1 MLSFLLWNIGNK
13 PIQDKIV
20 NLALLYELDIIIL
33 IESSI
38 APAVILTSLN
48 KDGISNYHY
57 APSFGC
63 KRVDIFT
70 GFSSNFLTPLL
81 ETDRLTIRSL
91 ALPGLVDILLAVTH
105 FPSKLY
111 WDEASQGIQCV
122 ELSKIIK
129 DAEHQIGHSRTV
141 LVGDFNMN
149 PFEDGVVSASG
160 LHSVMTRNI
169 AQKGTRIVQATKH
182 PFFYNPMWGF
192 FGDNKPGPPG
202 TYYYESSVQKVFF
215 WNIFDQV
222 LIRPDLLP
230 LFDNDNIKIL
240 ESDGET
246 SLLSNSGIPDSK
258 NASDHL
264 PILFHLRL

>member
-1 MLSFLLWNIGNK
+1 MLSFLFWNIGNK

-20 NLALLYELDIIIL
+20 NLALLYDLDIIML

-48 KDGISNYHY
+48 KDAISSYHY

-70 GFSSNFLTPLL
+70 RFPSKFLTPTL

-91 ALPGLVDILLAVTH
+91 ALPGSVDILLAVTH

-111 WDEASQGIQCV
+111 WDESSQGFQCV
-122 ELSKIIK
+122 ELSKFIR
-129 DAEHQIGHSRTV
+129 DVEHEIGHSRTV

-182 PFFYNPMWGF
+182 PFFYNPMWRF
-192 FGDNKPGPPG
+192 FGDNQPSPPG
-202 TYYYESSVQKVFF
+202 TYYYERSVQKVFF
-215 WNIFDQV
+215 WNMFDQV

-240 ESDGET
+240 ESDGKI
-246 SLLSNSGIPDSK
+246 SLLSDTGIPDRK
-258 NASDHL
+258 NVSDHL
-264 PILFHLRL
+264 PILFRLRL

>member
-1 MLSFLLWNIGNK
+1 MLSLLFWNINNK
-13 PIQDKIV
+13 LIQDRIA
-20 NLALLYELDIIIL
+20 NLALGYELDIIIL

-38 APAVILTSLN
+38 SPAVLLTSLN
-48 KDGISNYHY
+48 KDEVSTYHY
-57 APSFGC
+57 APSLGC

-70 GFSSNFLTPLL
+70 RFSNRFLTTIL
-81 ETDRLTIRSL
+81 ETDRLTIRNL
-91 ALPGLVDILLAVTH
+91 TLPGLVDVLLAATH
-105 FPSKLY
+105 FPSKLH
-111 WDEASQGIQCV
+111 WDEASQGFQCV
-122 ELSKIIK
+122 ELSRIINE
-129 DAEHQIGHSRTV
+129 AEQLTGHSRTV